1 MSMLKRLW
9 TQIVRFAKALEGI
22 DDPAGDCMFSLGK
35 RVEELE
41 RAVEHLEKQPGRDF
55 GHGGTRSPASSP
67 AARAAIGH
75 AAAPPRSVA
84 KNFRRSLWLAM

>member
-55 GHGGTRSPASSP
+55 GHGGTRSPASPP
-67 AARAAIGH
+67 AARALRSAK
-75 AAAPPRSVA
+75 PPRHRAV
-84 KNFRRSLWLAM
+84 